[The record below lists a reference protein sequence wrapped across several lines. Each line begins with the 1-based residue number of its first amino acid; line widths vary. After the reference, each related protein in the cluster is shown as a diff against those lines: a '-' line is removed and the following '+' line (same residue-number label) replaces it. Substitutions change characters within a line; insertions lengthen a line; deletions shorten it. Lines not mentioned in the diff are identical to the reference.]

1 MATMKIYRIEICVSH
16 DSCSEFWENYPLTDF
31 ISNKAKAEKE
41 LERCKKL
48 TPNEITHLTYA
59 GYASDNRP
67 TLETYDLITDE
78 C

>member
-31 ISNKAKAEKE
+31 ISNKANAEKE

-48 TPNEITHLTYA
+48 TTNEIRNLTRC
-59 GYASDNRP
+59 GYAADNKP
-67 TLETYDLITDE
+67 TLETYDLITDD

>member
-16 DSCSEFWENYPLTDF
+16 DSCSEFWEYYPLTDF
-31 ISNKAKAEKE
+31 IANKAMAEKE

-48 TPNEITHLTYA
+48 TPNEIAHLTAA
-59 GYASDNRP
+59 GYASDNKP
-67 TLETYDLITDE
+67 TLETYDLITDD